1 MYAGNPYPRFLSP
14 PPLATGLALVACLP
28 LLHSFERQMNVCR
41 QLLPKGFKP
50 PPPGH
55 RAGPDSMPAPPPHG
69 LRMARAQQPAAPV
82 ARRPP
87 AARPARRIHSAA
99 QTAHPTPSLGNVSI
113 QDEVSELWGSNHVTD
128 KL

>member
-50 PPPGH
+50 PPP
-55 RAGPDSMPAPPPHG
+55 ATELALIACLPLLLTVCAWLVLNS
-69 LRMARAQQPAAPV
+69 LRPLWHV
-82 ARRPP
+82 DRRPP
-87 AARPARRIHSAA
+87 APPAEFTALPRPPTRRRHWA
-99 QTAHPTPSLGNVSI
+99 T
-113 QDEVSELWGSNHVTD
+113 
-128 KL
+128 